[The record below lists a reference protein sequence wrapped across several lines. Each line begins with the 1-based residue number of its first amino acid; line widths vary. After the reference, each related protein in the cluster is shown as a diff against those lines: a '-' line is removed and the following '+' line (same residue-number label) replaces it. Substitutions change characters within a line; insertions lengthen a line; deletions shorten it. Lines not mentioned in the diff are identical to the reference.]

1 MQRTKFS
8 HEAKANKIIENIPK
22 MDNLEIKK
30 YKKFNDIGEYYQI
43 ITNVYLGYENAFLKF
58 KIDTTTKNNAKLYCK
73 ARIND
78 DYQEYVNKYYEDK
91 KMVYPEYNINLESF
105 QDINGE
111 KHLNITF
118 QPTSNETI
126 NNLIF
131 KMINIFETITNNI
144 NTTNNTT
151 INPVDTVINEVVHQV
166 VNQIIETNNIST
178 NEPVVN
184 EPVANEP
191 VTNEPVTNEPVTNE
205 PVVNEPVAVEPVA
218 NEPVANEPVANEPVP
233 VEPVVNEPV
242 PVEPVVNEPVVIAVE
257 PVVVANALV
266 AKEPVAKAPV
276 VVEPVYVPVPV
287 CPPPFMPVFNELSP
301 QSLDAERMH
310 IYNLEMHINDLQYD
324 LDIMKK
330 KHELRVKC
338 YNDIA
343 QLYQE
348 NWKENSEEEN

>member
-144 NTTNNTT
+144 NSTNNTT
-151 INPVDTVINEVVHQV
+151 INPVDTVINEVVNQV
-166 VNQIIETNNIST
+166 VNQIIEINNIST
-178 NEPVVN
+178 NEPVAVAN
-184 EPVANEP
+184 EPVSVAPVANEP
-191 VTNEPVTNEPVTNE
+191 V
-205 PVVNEPVAVEPVA
+205 APVA
-218 NEPVANEPVANEPVP
+218 NEPVANAPVANAPVANAPVANEPVVVANEPVVVANEPVVDEPVP

-242 PVEPVVNEPVVIAVE
+242 AV
-257 PVVVANALV
+257 AKTLV
-266 AKEPVAKAPV
+266 AKEPVANAPV